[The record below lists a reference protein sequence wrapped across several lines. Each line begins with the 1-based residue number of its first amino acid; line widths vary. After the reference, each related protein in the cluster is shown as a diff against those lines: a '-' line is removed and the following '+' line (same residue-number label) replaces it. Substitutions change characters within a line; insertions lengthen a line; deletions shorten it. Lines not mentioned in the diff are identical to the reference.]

1 MYTETTKGGIA
12 LKIQINLNL
21 IATKYL

>member
-1 MYTETTKGGIA
+1 MYTETTKGGLS

-21 IATKYL
+21 VLMK

>member
-1 MYTETTKGGIA
+1 MYTETTKGGLS
-12 LKIQINLNL
+12 LKIQINLYL